1 MKTVRK
7 DLKRRLLTIAEI
19 LSVSAFI
26 VTAYLH
32 NTQGSFSIA
41 APMAFSVIV
50 VILSCYELF
59 NKTPIKH

>member
-1 MKTVRK
+1 MRTVRK
-7 DLKRRLLTIAEI
+7 DLKRRLLTIAEV
-19 LSVSAFI
+19 LSVSAFA

-32 NTQGSFSIA
+32 NTSGLFPIIV
-41 APMAFSVIV
+41 PMAFSVIV